1 MKKKIRPLSP
11 HLLIYKPQL
20 TSIFSI
26 FHRISAG
33 VLSSIFI
40 LLLMLFYCNNL
51 YSNFF
56 TFYFIFYYLF
66 PFFSIVFHFL
76 FYFLFFIFFF
86 HMINGLRH
94 ISWDFGLGL
103 EIKNV
108 YITGIFVFCISLIIV
123 FFVILI

>member
-11 HLLIYKPQL
+11 HLLVYKPQL

-33 VLSSIFI
+33 VLFACFV
-40 LLLMLFYCNNL
+40 LLLTLFYCNNFYL
-51 YSNFF
+51 NIFG
-56 TFYFIFYYLF
+56 FYFIFYYLF
-66 PFFSIVFHFL
+66 PFFSIIYYIL
-76 FYFLFFIFFF
+76 SYFLFFIFFF

-94 ISWDFGLGL
+94 LSWDFGLGL

-108 YITGIFVFCISLIIV
+108 YTTGIIVFCISTGIV
-123 FFVILI
+123 FFIILI

>member
-11 HLLIYKPQL
+11 HLLIYRPQL

-33 VLSSIFI
+33 VLVVLFNFLIT
-40 LLLMLFYCNNL
+40 LLYLNDFYLN
-51 YSNFF
+51 SFF
-56 TFYFIFYYLF
+56 FYFVLYYLF
-66 PFFSIVFHFL
+66 PFFSII
-76 FYFLFFIFFF
+76 FYFISYFAFFIFFF
-86 HMINGLRH
+86 HMVNGLRH

-108 YITGIFVFCISLIIV
+108 YITGILVLSISSIVVLFIVLI
-123 FFVILI
+123 